1 LLLRGRARD
10 KAIGSSVVQLNH
22 HRAGSGE
29 PLVLIH
35 GIGSR
40 WQVWK
45 PVLGRLEREREVV
58 AIDLPGF
65 AGSPMPEPLPPP
77 GALSLT
83 GLVSEFLEEIGLAR
97 PHVAG
102 NSLGGWV
109 ALELAK
115 LGRASSATALS
126 PAGFQNRLEAVYQH
140 ASLWSGVRA
149 ARAIASRADRLM
161 RSVGARKAAFRQY
174 YAHPERIPPQDAA
187 ESVRAL
193 AEAPWLDQTL
203 VAITSDVFR
212 GGEQIEVPVTIAWG
226 ERDRLLLPR
235 QARRAFHQI
244 PRAKV
249 LTLWDCGHVPTY
261 DDPDQVASVL
271 LEGSGG

>member
-1 LLLRGRARD
+1 M
-10 KAIGSSVVQLNH
+10 QLNH
-22 HRAGSGE
+22 HRGGSGE

-40 WQVWK
+40 WQMWE
-45 PVLGRLEREREVV
+45 PVLESLEREREVV

-65 AGSPMPEPLPPP
+65 GASPMPRPVPPP
-77 GALSLT
+77 GPLSLT
-83 GLVSEFLEEIGLAR
+83 GLVSEFLEEIGLSQ

-126 PAGFQNRLEAVYQH
+126 PAGFHNRAEAIYQH
-140 ASLWSGVRA
+140 ASLWTAVRG
-149 ARAIASRADRLM
+149 ARALAPSADRVM
-161 RSVGARKAAFRQY
+161 RSASARKVGFRQFS
-174 YAHPERIPPQDAA
+174 AHPERISSEDAA

-193 AEAPWLDQTL
+193 AHAPWFDQT
-203 VAITSDVFR
+203 VPAITADQFQ
-212 GGEQIEVPVTIAWG
+212 GGEQIEVPTTIAWG

-235 QARRAFHQI
+235 QARRAFHRI
-244 PRAKV
+244 PRARV

-261 DDPDQVASVL
+261 DDPDQVAGVL